1 MKKFL
6 KIVKEFVKN
15 NFWEILLIAIIALLL
30 FTPLKSHLKRIFALA
45 TEVKT
50 ETQKTAVLLESW
62 NINLSGIN
70 TADISL
76 NEAKGKVIVLQFWAT
91 WCPDCRL
98 EMPTIQALY
107 NRNLSNTE
115 FILVALERDN
125 QTDKL
130 QKFIDETQLSVPVFV
145 PQSNLTSQLEPEQF
159 PTTYIIDKQGNI
171 VTKKIG
177 ATDWNADKIV
187 ELLKKLSK

>member
-1 MKKFL
+1 M
-6 KIVKEFVKN
+6 KEFVKN

-45 TEVKT
+45 TEVKIQ
-50 ETQKTAVLLESW
+50 TQKTAVLPESW

-98 EMPTIQALY
+98 EMPNVQALY
-107 NRNLSNTE
+107 NRNLPDTE

-125 QTDKL
+125 KTEKL
-130 QKFIDETQLSVPVFV
+130 QLFIQENKLSVPIFV
-145 PQSNLTSQLEPEQF
+145 PQSNLTTQFEPEQF

-187 ELLKKLSK
+187 ELLIKLSK